1 MPALTPMMLRCTA
14 PAPAFRGD
22 DHVLSPPSRPRR
34 HDNPDGHAAPEQIGW
49 FSRVAHE
56 TARLAGKPAA
66 FLIATGPSE
75 AAGSRRPIT
84 G

>member
-1 MPALTPMMLRCTA
+1 MSLAHHHDDVGMTTPTA
-14 PAPAFRGD
+14 TP
-22 DHVLSPPSRPRR
+22 
-34 HDNPDGHAAPEQIGW
+34 APEQIGW

-66 FLIATGPSE
+66 FLIATGLSE
-75 AAGSRRPIT
+75 SAGSRRPIT